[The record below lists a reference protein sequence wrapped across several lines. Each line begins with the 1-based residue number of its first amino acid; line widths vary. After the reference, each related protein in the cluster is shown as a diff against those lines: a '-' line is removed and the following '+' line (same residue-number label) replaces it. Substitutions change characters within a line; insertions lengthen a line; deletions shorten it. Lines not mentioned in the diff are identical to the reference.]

1 MNRKLLVVGG
11 GIAGLCAGV
20 YARRC
25 GYDALVLEM
34 GSSAGGLATNW
45 RRGEYTFRP
54 ACIG

>member
-11 GIAGLCAGV
+11 GIAGLWAGV